1 MRLLVVAAPLQGHL
15 LPLIP
20 LALACRDAGH
30 DVLVA
35 SGADALRTDLGGL
48 RVEDVAPRFRFGPI
62 AMRVLVRHP
71 LIARRELTGRAGV
84 AMVGELFGAA
94 NATFA
99 DAVLALA
106 ERERPDLVVYEP
118 LGAVGALAA
127 GHIGVPSVLMENS
140 LYAAPELLAAVA
152 ASRPMRKWMIPAPD
166 AAITMSPPSVVGPRP
181 GLQVRPVPYS
191 GGGDLPDWLSRP
203 GDRPRIVVSRST
215 VPGPNGADPAAAV
228 LAAAA
233 RVDAEIVLVRPSG
246 PVRSRSL
253 PPNVRTVGRVPLDRV
268 IPHAAGFV
276 HHGGAGSTLG
286 GFAAGVPQLV
296 VPGAGDRRHN
306 AELVARRGAG
316 LAVDAGAIS
325 GPVLERLIGDAE
337 IRAAATEVRDEIA
350 AMPEPATVIAQL
362 TALAG
367 H

>member
-1 MRLLVVAAPLQGHL
+1 MRLLIVAAPLQGHL
-15 LPLIP
+15 LPMIP

-30 DVLVA
+30 EVLVA
-35 SGADALRTDLGGL
+35 SGGDALATDLGGL
-48 RVEDVAPRFRFGPI
+48 RSQDVAPGFRFGRI
-62 AMRVLVRHP
+62 AVRVLLRHP
-71 LIARRELTGRAGV
+71 LVARRELAGRAGV

-99 DAVLALA
+99 DAVVALA
-106 ERERPDLVVYEP
+106 ERERPDLIVYEP
-118 LGAVGALAA
+118 LGTAGALAA
-127 GHIGVPSVLMENS
+127 GRIGVPSVLMENS
-140 LYAAPELLAAVA
+140 LFAAPELLAAVA
-152 ASRPMRKWMIPAPD
+152 ASRPMQKRTIPAPE
-166 AAITMSPPSVVGPRP
+166 AAITISPSSVVGPRP

-215 VPGPNGADPAAAV
+215 VPGPGGGDPAAAV

-233 RVDAEIVLVRPSG
+233 QVDAEIVLVRPPDS
-246 PVRSRSL
+246 VRSGTL

-286 GFAAGVPQLV
+286 GLAAGVPQLV
-296 VPGAGDRRHN
+296 VPGPGDRRHN

-325 GPVLERLIGDAE
+325 GPILQRLISDAE
-337 IRAAATEVRDEIA
+337 IRAAAEDVRDEIA
-350 AMPEPATVIAQL
+350 AMPEPATIIPQL
-362 TALAG
+362 TALLSR
-367 H
+367 